1 MSYPNNPQGVWSDS
15 GNPGNEMS
23 SANNERRL
31 PGDWVT
37 VMSPSRNAGSDD
49 KMEMDDVHFN
59 GWASE
64 NRSTT
69 PTLQPQASHSSA
81 PETVRQSPSLNP
93 RVSVVGHSCNIWA

>member
-15 GNPGNEMS
+15 GNPGDEMS

-49 KMEMDDVHFN
+49 KMETDDVHFN

-69 PTLQPQASHSSA
+69 PTLQPQATHPLLKPFA
-81 PETVRQSPSLNP
+81 NRH
-93 RVSVVGHSCNIWA
+93 R